1 MDEIINP
8 DRLVSVPFNKTRCG
22 VDFYIN
28 TAINKDIG
36 LVLTENKA
44 YQIPGAGLAEL
55 RGLLPAFTQLALQ
68 PSRHPDIAY
77 ALFVLFCFWA
87 GAQLLNLL
95 VHAPGV
101 YERLMQVQETGR
113 PRVEIGLGV
122 GTIFGLIPF
131 LVGCLIFAV
140 VALWLHWRHRRQ

>member
-1 MDEIINP
+1 MA
-8 DRLVSVPFNKTRCG
+8 
-22 VDFYIN
+22 DFTLSKSLFSGKYRN
-28 TAINKDIG
+28 ASST
-36 LVLTENKA
+36 
-44 YQIPGAGLAEL
+44 PGN
-55 RGLLPAFTQLALQ
+55 
-68 PSRHPDIAY
+68 IAY

-140 VALWLHWRHRRQ
+140 VARYGCTGDIAASKIYVARCGLKRLIWRDIPV

>member
-1 MDEIINP
+1 MP
-8 DRLVSVPFNKTRCG
+8 LQRLATLPMRCLCC
-22 VDFYIN
+22 F
-28 TAINKDIG
+28 AFG
-36 LVLTENKA
+36 L
-44 YQIPGAGLAEL
+44 G
-55 RGLLPAFTQLALQ
+55 
-68 PSRHPDIAY
+68 
-77 ALFVLFCFWA
+77 
-87 GAQLLNLL
+87 LNLL

>member
-1 MDEIINP
+1 
-8 DRLVSVPFNKTRCG
+8 
-22 VDFYIN
+22 
-28 TAINKDIG
+28 
-36 LVLTENKA
+36 
-44 YQIPGAGLAEL
+44 
-55 RGLLPAFTQLALQ
+55 
-68 PSRHPDIAY
+68 
-77 ALFVLFCFWA
+77 
-87 GAQLLNLL
+87 LL

>member
-1 MDEIINP
+1 MADFTLSN
-8 DRLVSVPFNKTRCG
+8 RC
-22 VDFYIN
+22 
-28 TAINKDIG
+28 
-36 LVLTENKA
+36 
-44 YQIPGAGLAEL
+44 LAENIAMPL
-55 RGLLPAFTQLALQ
+55 QRLA
-68 PSRHPDIAY
+68 IFAY

>member
-1 MDEIINP
+1 
-8 DRLVSVPFNKTRCG
+8 
-22 VDFYIN
+22 
-28 TAINKDIG
+28 
-36 LVLTENKA
+36 
-44 YQIPGAGLAEL
+44 
-55 RGLLPAFTQLALQ
+55 
-68 PSRHPDIAY
+68 
-77 ALFVLFCFWA
+77 
-87 GAQLLNLL
+87 
-95 VHAPGV
+95 

>member
-1 MDEIINP
+1 MP
-8 DRLVSVPFNKTRCG
+8 LQRLATLPMRCLCC
-22 VDFYIN
+22 F
-28 TAINKDIG
+28 A
-36 LVLTENKA
+36 
-44 YQIPGAGLAEL
+44 
-55 RGLLPAFTQLALQ
+55 
-68 PSRHPDIAY
+68 
-77 ALFVLFCFWA
+77 FWA

-101 YERLMQVQETGR
+101 YERLMQVQEKSNL
-113 PRVEIGLGV
+113 PWVEIGLGV

>member
-1 MDEIINP
+1 MA
-8 DRLVSVPFNKTRCG
+8 
-22 VDFYIN
+22 DFTLSKSLFSGKYRN
-28 TAINKDIG
+28 ASST
-36 LVLTENKA
+36 
-44 YQIPGAGLAEL
+44 PGN
-55 RGLLPAFTQLALQ
+55 
-68 PSRHPDIAY
+68 IAY

-101 YERLMQVQETGR
+101 YERLMQVRGNRSPTGGNWFR
-113 PRVEIGLGV
+113 CRHH
-122 GTIFGLIPF
+122 FGLIPF

>member
-1 MDEIINP
+1 MA
-8 DRLVSVPFNKTRCG
+8 
-22 VDFYIN
+22 DFALSKSLFSGKYRN
-28 TAINKDIG
+28 ASST
-36 LVLTENKA
+36 
-44 YQIPGAGLAEL
+44 PGN
-55 RGLLPAFTQLALQ
+55 
-68 PSRHPDIAY
+68 IAY

-131 LVGCLIFAV
+131 SRLPHFCSGGAMA
-140 VALWLHWRHRRQ
+140 ALATSPPVRFTLSDAA